1 MKKSKAYSRG
11 SEVLAGLLLFL
22 FAMYVLY
29 ETFLQFL
36 FRGMPLRFLFQSFG
50 RGQLVAMLIT
60 AVDTVLIGAMMLA
73 KKKDVIAVIGTAL
86 VALSVPI
93 QVLPQFFFLSHTPL
107 ILLGKILVFLADAAI
122 VLMTC
127 SAIFKKPSLPLEKL
141 SRFPALVALAGVVL
155 SLVAQVSLE
164 GTSFFAV
171 FRHVG
176 YMSSFL
182 SVFVCS
188 FVPGWLLSDI
198 FQARD
203 AAEASAADRNKQVEF
218 YRDLMLKGAIT
229 PEEFEEKR
237 RKIEGE

>member
-1 MKKSKAYSRG
+1 MKKSRAYSRG

-29 ETFLQFL
+29 ETFLRSL
-36 FRGMPLRFLFQSFG
+36 FRGMPLMGVLHMFG
-50 RGQLVAMLIT
+50 RGQIVSMLIT
-60 AVDTVLIGAMMLA
+60 VAGTVLIGAMMLA
-73 KKKDVIAVIGTAL
+73 NKKDLLAVIGAAL
-86 VALSVPI
+86 VALALPV
-93 QVLPQFFFLSHTPL
+93 QVLPQFFFLSHVPL

-127 SAIFKKPSLPLEKL
+127 SAVFKKPSLPLEKL

-164 GTSFFAV
+164 GASFFAV

-182 SVFVCS
+182 SIFVCS

-198 FQARD
+198 LRARD
-203 AAEASAADRNKQVEF
+203 AAEASAADKNKQVEF
-218 YRDLMLKGAIT
+218 YRDLMNKGAIT

-237 RKIEGE
+237 RRIEGE